1 MCAAKDHIPEL
12 SNLHLGTAMDFFYTS
27 QGEDPDIDG
36 VDDLKEFKSTQD
48 AFKLLG
54 FSSKEQQNIYKILA
68 GILHLGN
75 VHFEAGQGKMDSE
88 SCSISTEDQSLKYF
102 AELFDIEADQIRKW
116 LCNRKIVTAR
126 ESYTKPI
133 GAESARFA
141 RDALAKY
148 IYSKIFDW
156 IVVQINK
163 ALKTSGKLFTRFRGK
178 FIV

>member
-75 VHFEAGQGKMDSE
+75 VPFEAGSGKMDSE
-88 SCSISTEDQSLKYF
+88 SCSIPAGDQSLAYF
-102 AELFDIEADQIRKW
+102 AGKQRRFYVKTILV
-116 LCNRKIVTAR
+116 N
-126 ESYTKPI
+126 SYSP
-133 GAESARFA
+133 
-141 RDALAKY
+141 
-148 IYSKIFDW
+148 
-156 IVVQINK
+156 
-163 ALKTSGKLFTRFRGK
+163 KLSFW
-178 FIV
+178 

>member
-12 SNLHLGTAMDFFYTS
+12 SNLHLGQAMDFFYTS

-75 VHFEAGQGKMDSE
+75 VPFEAGSGKMDSE
-88 SCSISTEDQSLKYF
+88 SCSIPAGDQSLAYF
-102 AELFDIEADQIRKW
+102 AGNQ
-116 LCNRKIVTAR
+116 
-126 ESYTKPI
+126 
-133 GAESARFA
+133 RF
-141 RDALAKY
+141 
-148 IYSKIFDW
+148 S
-156 IVVQINK
+156 
-163 ALKTSGKLFTRFRGK
+163 LKTFLPHCRKLKGFLMFRFYVKLFLTKLCFRK
-178 FIV
+178 R

>member
-12 SNLHLGTAMDFFYTS
+12 SNLHLGQAMDFFYTS

-75 VHFEAGQGKMDSE
+75 VPFEAGSGKMDSE
-88 SCSISTEDQSLKYF
+88 SCSIPAGDQSLAYF
-102 AELFDIEADQIRKW
+102 AGNQPF
-116 LCNRKIVTAR
+116 
-126 ESYTKPI
+126 S
-133 GAESARFA
+133 
-141 RDALAKY
+141 
-148 IYSKIFDW
+148 
-156 IVVQINK
+156 
-163 ALKTSGKLFTRFRGK
+163 LKTFQP
-178 FIV
+178 

>member
-12 SNLHLGTAMDFFYTS
+12 SNLHLGQAMDFFYTS

-75 VHFEAGQGKMDSE
+75 VPFEAGSGKMDSE
-88 SCSISTEDQSLKYF
+88 SCSIPAGDQSLAYF
-102 AELFDIEADQIRKW
+102 AGNHLF
-116 LCNRKIVTAR
+116 
-126 ESYTKPI
+126 S
-133 GAESARFA
+133 
-141 RDALAKY
+141 
-148 IYSKIFDW
+148 
-156 IVVQINK
+156 
-163 ALKTSGKLFTRFRGK
+163 LKTFSPTMLKIENFALHERLNC
-178 FIV
+178 